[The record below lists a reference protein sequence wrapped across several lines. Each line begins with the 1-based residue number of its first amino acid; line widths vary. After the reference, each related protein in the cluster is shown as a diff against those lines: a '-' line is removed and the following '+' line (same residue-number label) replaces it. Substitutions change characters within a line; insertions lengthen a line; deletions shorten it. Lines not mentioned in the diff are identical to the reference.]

1 MDRCCNCGIEA
12 NDNDL
17 YEVIN
22 YDADEVQYVCG
33 RCLEFYT
40 KCDRCGMY
48 RPEDLV
54 TFEPET
60 RQNICNLCNDK
71 EEKGSVIPVL
81 DMDLEEESWRD

>member
-1 MDRCCNCGIEA
+1 MDQCSYCGNET
-12 NDNDL
+12 NDNEL

-22 YDADEVQYVCG
+22 HDADEIHYVCG

-40 KCDRCGMY
+40 KCDRCGMF

-71 EEKGSVIPVL
+71 EEKESVIQGL
-81 DMDLEEESWRD
+81 NMDLEEESWRD